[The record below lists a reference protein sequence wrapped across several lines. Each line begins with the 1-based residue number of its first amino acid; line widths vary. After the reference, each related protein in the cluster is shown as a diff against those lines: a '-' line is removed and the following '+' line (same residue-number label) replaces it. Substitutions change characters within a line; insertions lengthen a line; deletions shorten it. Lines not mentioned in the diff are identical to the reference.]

1 MLLLFSTITGC
12 VSISALASLVC
23 PPVSI
28 TGSAVGTKMQW
39 NHCTC
44 RAITAGIKKCNSI
57 IKKKKKK
64 YDKIALLEKDKLNT
78 IEILLV

>member
-1 MLLLFSTITGC
+1 MLLSFSTITGC

-39 NHCTC
+39 NHCKC
-44 RAITAGIKKCNSI
+44 SAITAGMKKCNSI
-57 IKKKKKK
+57 IKKKKK

>member
-1 MLLLFSTITGC
+1 MLLLFSTIAGC

-39 NHCTC
+39 NHCKC
-44 RAITAGIKKCNSI
+44 SAVTAGMKKCNSI
-57 IKKKKKK
+57 IKKKKK
-64 YDKIALLEKDKLNT
+64 YDKIALLEEDKLNT

>member
-1 MLLLFSTITGC
+1 MLLSFSTITGC
-12 VSISALASLVC
+12 ISISALASLVC

-39 NHCTC
+39 NHCKC
-44 RAITAGIKKCNSI
+44 SAITAGMKKCNSI
-57 IKKKKKK
+57 IKKKKK

>member
-1 MLLLFSTITGC
+1 MLLSFSTVTGC
-12 VSISALASLVC
+12 ISISALASLVC

-39 NHCTC
+39 NHCKC
-44 RAITAGIKKCNSI
+44 SAITAGMKKCNSI
-57 IKKKKKK
+57 IKKKKK

>member
-1 MLLLFSTITGC
+1 MLLSFSTITGC

-39 NHCTC
+39 NHCKC
-44 RAITAGIKKCNSI
+44 SAITAGMKKCNSI
-57 IKKKKKK
+57 IKKKKK
-64 YDKIALLEKDKLNT
+64 YDKIALLEEDKLNT

>member
-1 MLLLFSTITGC
+1 MLLSFSTITGC

-39 NHCTC
+39 NHCEC
-44 RAITAGIKKCNSI
+44 SAITAGMKKCNSFI
-57 IKKKKKK
+57 KKKKK

>member
-28 TGSAVGTKMQW
+28 TGSAVGTKLQW
-39 NHCTC
+39 NHCKC
-44 RAITAGIKKCNSI
+44 SAITAGIKKCNSI
-57 IKKKKKK
+57 IKKKKK
-64 YDKIALLEKDKLNT
+64 YDKIALLEKGKLNT

>member
-1 MLLLFSTITGC
+1 MLLLFSTIAGC

-28 TGSAVGTKMQW
+28 TGSAVGTKLQW
-39 NHCTC
+39 NHCKC
-44 RAITAGIKKCNSI
+44 SAITAGIKKCNSI
-57 IKKKKKK
+57 IKKKKK
-64 YDKIALLEKDKLNT
+64 YDKIALLEKGKLNT

>member
-1 MLLLFSTITGC
+1 MLLSFSTITGC

-39 NHCTC
+39 NHCKC
-44 RAITAGIKKCNSI
+44 SAITTGMKKCNSI
-57 IKKKKKK
+57 IKKKKK

>member
-1 MLLLFSTITGC
+1 MLLSFSTITGC
-12 VSISALASLVC
+12 ISISALASLVC

-39 NHCTC
+39 NNCKC
-44 RAITAGIKKCNSI
+44 SAITAGMKKCNSI
-57 IKKKKKK
+57 IKKKKK